1 MAIGMGQR
9 TSCFLLASAIQKSLK
24 VFDPR
29 LLMIFLCFFEN
40 FLFNV
45 CYEINLVDI
54 GCVYGARL
62 QELSFL
68 CFPVWAHKLARRYFQ
83 ME

>member
-1 MAIGMGQR
+1 MATGMGQC
-9 TSCFLLASAIQKSLK
+9 TSCFVLACAIQKNLK

-40 FLFNV
+40 LLFNV
-45 CYEINLVDI
+45 HYEINLVEI
-54 GCVYGARL
+54 GCVYSTRL